1 MPNFLNF
8 AGHDGTAE
16 NCSLKHRPGTQQGWA
31 DPWGL
36 GDMGDSWTGRA
47 GALPG
52 TGRSKAKP
60 GSLVC
65 GRVYIREIHGL
76 AQSDIAWVKNRGE
89 GLSLNAGLK

>member
-1 MPNFLNF
+1 
-8 AGHDGTAE
+8 
-16 NCSLKHRPGTQQGWA
+16 
-31 DPWGL
+31 
-36 GDMGDSWTGRA
+36 MGDSWTGRA

-76 AQSDIAWVKNRGE
+76 AQSDIARVKNRGE